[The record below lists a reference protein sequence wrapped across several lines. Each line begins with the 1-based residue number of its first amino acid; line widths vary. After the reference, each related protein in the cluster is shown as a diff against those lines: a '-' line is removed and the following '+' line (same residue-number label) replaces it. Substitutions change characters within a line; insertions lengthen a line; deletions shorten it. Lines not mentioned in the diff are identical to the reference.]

1 MSRVIK
7 FRAWNGSSFR
17 YIENQEDLSYWNWK
31 PSEGPN
37 DSLTSFGWLQYTG
50 LNDKNGVEIYE
61 GDLVKH
67 DRIGLC
73 EVVFDVG
80 AFKFRLI
87 EAKGVYYDRHYR
99 HISDYRTTSL
109 EVIGNIYENKELL
122 NAD

>member
-61 GDLVKH
+61 GDIVKAGSYITTCKWDDH
-67 DRIGLC
+67 YASFELKTLSGDRLSVCYTYMGDLP
-73 EVVFDVG
+73 
-80 AFKFRLI
+80 
-87 EAKGVYYDRHYR
+87 
-99 HISDYRTTSL
+99 
-109 EVIGNIYENKELL
+109 EVIGNIYTDKELL